1 MRCLGLGGIW
11 EEMCDVEWR
20 VGRDGLL
27 VLFGGFV
34 SIELTNHF
42 GRSDQ
47 SIGFVDASVVAHPF

>member
-1 MRCLGLGGIW
+1 MGIW
-11 EEMCDVEWR
+11 EERCDVEWR

-34 SIELTNHF
+34 SMELTNHF

-47 SIGFVDASVVAHPF
+47 SIGSVDASVVAHPF